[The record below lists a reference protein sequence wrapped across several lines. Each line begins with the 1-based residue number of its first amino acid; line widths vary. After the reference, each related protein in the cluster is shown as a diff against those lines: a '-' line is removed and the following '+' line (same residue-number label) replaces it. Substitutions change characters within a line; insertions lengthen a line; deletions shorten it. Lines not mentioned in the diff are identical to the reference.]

1 MYDEAVSTFEYIVR
15 EGRPV
20 KEILYADY
28 TFLNKP
34 LAKFYGVEKDAKVPR
49 RCRRDADRQDGES
62 RRRERVQPRRRAAP
76 GLGADDD
83 VGAAA
88 DESGQARR
96 LGAQARARHA
106 DAAAA
111 G

>member
-1 MYDEAVSTFEYIVR
+1 M
-15 EGRPV
+15 

-34 LAKFYGVEKDAKVPR
+34 LAKFYGVESKDVEVATG
-49 RCRRDADRQDGES
+49 QDGEG
-62 RRRERVQPRRRAAP
+62 RRRERVQSRRRAAP

-88 DESGQARR
+88 HESGQARR
-96 LGAQARARHA
+96 LGAAARARHA

-111 G
+111 GRRRHASGRRQGVQRPDAARSA